1 MGCGWREHP
10 EGRNE
15 SGEVIE
21 RKHVLKNHSFSKM
34 DDVSLVTPRP
44 QWGRRAIIFMAV
56 LLIIKTLHF
65 LVANPRFEWDVVA
78 EFLTSKVVLD
88 GLGVSIV
95 LTIFGMALGTVLGTI
110 LALMKL
116 GSFKAGRYMAEF
128 YTWLFRG
135 TPLLIQLLFW
145 YNLAYLVPNIEIGL
159 PFSQPW
165 ASWDT
170 NVVITPFIAA
180 VLGLALNEAAYMA
193 EIMRA
198 GIQSVD
204 SGQLDAARSLGF
216 RPAQAFFRIVLPQ
229 AMRFVL
235 PPAGSQVI
243 GMLKGTS
250 LVSVIAMTDLLFSVQ
265 TIYNRT
271 FKVVPMLMV
280 AVIWYLAVF
289 TLLTVIQRKMEAHF
303 SRGHGAATSQPPM
316 ER

>member
-1 MGCGWREHP
+1 
-10 EGRNE
+10 
-15 SGEVIE
+15 
-21 RKHVLKNHSFSKM
+21 M

-44 QWGRRAIIFMAV
+44 QWGRRAVI
-56 LLIIKTLHF
+56 LLLTLIVAKALHF
-65 LVANPRFEWDVVA
+65 LVTNPRFEWDVVA
-78 EFLTSKVVLD
+78 EFLTAKVVLD
-88 GLGVSIV
+88 GLGVSII
-95 LTIFGMALGTVLGTI
+95 LTVFGMVLGAILGTI

-116 GSFKAGRYMAEF
+116 SSFKAGRGVAEF

-159 PFSQPW
+159 PFAQPW
-165 ASWDT
+165 ATWDT
-170 NVVITPFIAA
+170 NTVITPFIAA

-216 RPAQAFFRIVLPQ
+216 RPAQAFFRVVLPQ

-271 FKVVPMLMV
+271 FKVVPMLIV

-289 TLLTVIQRKMEAHF
+289 TLLTLIQRRMEAHF
-303 SRGHGAATSQPPM
+303 SKGYGAAASPNPVQ
-316 ER
+316 E